1 MNAVNSSKLR
11 TGGVE
16 QLETRPEDMA
26 RRCGRRAAGRR
37 AATGDATGAAL
48 RALSSRIMEQFE
60 GESDA
65 YLSQPV
71 FVKTIAKLFGLR
83 SVDVGGRAAG
93 ALQRAVAA
101 IFASWDIASLGLTIT
116 EIQKILTKG
125 GKVSVAKKAKKD
137 AIFQAELTTGS
148 PESDRKKERKDRA
161 TKLSEAKQ
169 SLHGF
174 VIKTRDEQLQQ
185 RAERVAPVQL
195 EALMDAMGR
204 NSKSV
209 LDLFLKW
216 DTDGNG
222 MVSAEE
228 FAFAVARLGFK
239 FSKEVTDELFA
250 FFDKDGSDA
259 VSIDEIQAAPQM
271 GQGAEA
277 DAAAARRLAAALAHA
292 R

>member
-1 MNAVNSSKLR
+1 M
-11 TGGVE
+11 
-16 QLETRPEDMA
+16 
-26 RRCGRRAAGRR
+26 
-37 AATGDATGAAL
+37 
-48 RALSSRIMEQFE
+48 
-60 GESDA
+60 
-65 YLSQPV
+65 
-71 FVKTIAKLFGLR
+71 
-83 SVDVGGRAAG
+83 
-93 ALQRAVAA
+93 
-101 IFASWDIASLGLTIT
+101 
-116 EIQKILTKG
+116 
-125 GKVSVAKKAKKD
+125 SVAKKAKKD

-259 VSIDEIQAAPQM
+259 VSIDEIQAALKWGKERSRCGHPPPAGGSSRSRSIATCRYTSSSRGSSPSSEGHPRHVQVL
-271 GQGAEA
+271 GRGRQRQAQQG
-277 DAAAARRLAAALAHA
+277 
-292 R
+292 